1 MLVVCC
7 EVIYFVE
14 YCKGKK
20 SVAPV
25 QGTYYNL
32 NIGMVGTWA
41 GLYIIKVKLS
51 LCILCLWFRASYIL

>member
-14 YCKGKK
+14 YCIGEK

-25 QGTYYNL
+25 QGTYCNL
-32 NIGMVGTWA
+32 DIGMIGTWA
-41 GLYIIKVKLS
+41 GLDVTKVKLS
-51 LCILCLWFRASYIL
+51 LHMWAG